1 MRALRTESTC
11 TTVALR
17 TWFLLTLVV
26 WVVAVLLLAT
36 SPVGLANEVP
46 VRFIAYWIVAVFA
59 TAALVNA
66 VICAAGATRVFWVIV
81 SVSLLFRFVGN
92 LTPSGFQVFDLVPPL
107 FAPNDVA
114 YGASYLLFFV
124 AIGWLVAKSAR
135 NIALLATLDSLGV
148 MFFTGLISWHFAL
161 SPGTTGAGWD
171 SLKSLLFARSGP
183 VFDVGLLCL
192 ALVVASSDRRLSR
205 RAYPLAASFG
215 AFLIADGLYLGLPP
229 SDGASGWPELFWA
242 LGVAFIGLSAMS
254 TNENTCPV
262 TQLSVS
268 PRVVAAFWFSP
279 PLARCTTR
287 VPSGV
292 GRYPAAIALLHTLG
306 RSGHRALPVA
316 LRISL
321 GTYASRRL
329 RGEAK
334 ALAKFSERD
343 RISEDL
349 HDTLKQCV
357 HSVPMM
363 LEAYRKARQKDPEAA
378 EDILGR
384 AIQTSGEASY
394 RISGPI
400 RELQIGGETSALD
413 VRSLLGQLLHNV
425 ERSFGIKTETDLQA
439 PLHELSPER
448 LAAIYRITSE
458 ALWNAAR
465 HSGATK
471 IRFET
476 RGIESVLLVK
486 VLDDGRGFQAEQR
499 ADGMG
504 LSLMRRRAEE
514 AGGKLDVVSKPGRGT
529 TIQIRFEDE

>member
-279 PLARCTTR
+279 LSPAVQLAFLLAWGAIRPPLPSYILWGGAVIALYLWRSASPWAPTRAGVSGAKRRHWQSFRNGTASPRTCTT
-287 VPSGV
+287 
-292 GRYPAAIALLHTLG
+292 L
-306 RSGHRALPVA
+306 
-316 LRISL
+316 
-321 GTYASRRL
+321 
-329 RGEAK
+329 
-334 ALAKFSERD
+334 
-343 RISEDL
+343 
-349 HDTLKQCV
+349 
-357 HSVPMM
+357 
-363 LEAYRKARQKDPEAA
+363 
-378 EDILGR
+378 
-384 AIQTSGEASY
+384 
-394 RISGPI
+394 
-400 RELQIGGETSALD
+400 
-413 VRSLLGQLLHNV
+413 
-425 ERSFGIKTETDLQA
+425 
-439 PLHELSPER
+439 
-448 LAAIYRITSE
+448 
-458 ALWNAAR
+458 
-465 HSGATK
+465 
-471 IRFET
+471 
-476 RGIESVLLVK
+476 
-486 VLDDGRGFQAEQR
+486 
-499 ADGMG
+499 
-504 LSLMRRRAEE
+504 
-514 AGGKLDVVSKPGRGT
+514 
-529 TIQIRFEDE
+529 

>member
-279 PLARCTTR
+279 LSPAVQLAFLLAWGAIRPPL
-287 VPSGV
+287 PSYILWGGAV
-292 GRYPAAIALLHTLG
+292 IALYL
-306 RSGHRALPVA
+306 A

-476 RGIESVLLVK
+476 RGIDSVLLVK